1 MIRRD
6 MLLFS
11 SALPLANMLQAQA
24 PAAPP
29 KTHLKVGDDAP
40 DFTVPTTM
48 GKPFK
53 LSDYKGKSGVVVAF
67 YPAAFTGG

>member
-48 GKPFK
+48 GKPFQ
-53 LSDYKGKSGVVVAF
+53 LSSFKGKNGVVVAF